1 MPKIGKTRVGGVPMD
16 ELLGSGVAKPFL
28 EGMLTPF
35 IGNGTVFSGAIKLGV
50 ALALPSLLG
59 GGKLTRIGQMSLG
72 IDGAEDLMRGLLGGF
87 VPGLGV
93 QASVDPFEGAM

>member
-1 MPKIGKTRVGGVPMD
+1 MD
-16 ELLGSGVAKPFL
+16 ELLGSGVAKPLL

-72 IDGAEDLMRGLLGGF
+72 IDGSEDLMRGLLGGF
-87 VPGLGV
+87 IPGLAG
-93 QASVDPFEGAM
+93 ASAVDDPFAGAM